1 MNAHKSEQDQAQ
13 TAAQWLALS
22 SEGELNARDKRV
34 FTDWLRESPL
44 HVREFTEM
52 TLLGDEVGRLPL
64 ARDQVDG
71 WVEAARAAATSPAV
85 FDISKNNHAGTLR
98 PGFKARDVVV
108 GLAAVL
114 ALAVMVGVYQHWQE
128 GRYVTALGEQKIIA
142 LPDGSVVT
150 LNTSSALKVAF
161 SSERRTLHL
170 MQGEAYFR
178 VAHDASRPFEVTT
191 ERSTVRAVGTQ
202 FNVRICDHSTMISVV
217 EGTVEVRPEDGA
229 VAVQRAQRVSKG
241 EQARVEPAAAGILD
255 YQVTTEVASASR
267 AVAWTNG
274 RVVFENTAL
283 IDVLAEFQRYRE
295 LQVSVVE
302 PLRQLK
308 LTGSFAAQ
316 DPESA
321 LAYID
326 TLPGV
331 AVEQSAAHT
340 FIIHQE

>member
-1 MNAHKSEQDQAQ
+1 MTARTSEQQQAQ
-13 TAAQWLALS
+13 TAAEWLALS
-22 SEGELNARDKRV
+22 SEGELSSRDKRL
-34 FTDWLRESPL
+34 FADWLRESPL

-52 TLLGDEVGRLPL
+52 TLLGDELGKLPL
-64 ARDQVDG
+64 GREQLDG
-71 WVEAARAAATSPAV
+71 WIEAARVAAASPAV
-85 FDISKNNHAGTLR
+85 LDAAKRNNAGTPR
-98 PGFKARDVVV
+98 AGFKVRDVLV

-114 ALAVMVGVYQHWQE
+114 ALAVMVGVYQHWQQ
-128 GRYVTALGEQKIIA
+128 GRYVTARGEQKIIA

-150 LNTSSALKVAF
+150 LNTSSALKVDF
-161 SSERRTLHL
+161 STEHRTLRL
-170 MQGEAYFR
+170 IRGEAYFR
-178 VAHDASRPFEVTT
+178 VAHDASRPFEVTA
-191 ERSTVRAVGTQ
+191 ERSRVRAVGTQ
-202 FNVRICDHSTMISVV
+202 FNVRIADSSTMISVV
-217 EGTVEVRPEDGA
+217 EGTVEVRPDDDA
-229 VAVQRAQRVSKG
+229 ATRNHAQRVNKG
-241 EQARVEPAAAGILD
+241 EQARVEPAARGESD
-255 YQVTTEVASASR
+255 YKLTTQAVSAAK

-295 LQVSVVE
+295 LQVSVAQ

-331 AVEQSAAHT
+331 AVEQTAAHT
-340 FIIHQE
+340 FIIRQR